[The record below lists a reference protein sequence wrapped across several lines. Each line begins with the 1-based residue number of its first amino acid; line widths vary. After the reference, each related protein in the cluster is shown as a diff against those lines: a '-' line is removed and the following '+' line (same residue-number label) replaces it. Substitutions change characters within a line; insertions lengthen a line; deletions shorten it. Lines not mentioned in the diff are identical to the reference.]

1 MQTSSFS
8 ELPGETFANPNEASS
23 SGRKNNKNSALSKQ
37 GYKAKM
43 KYFEAN
49 FDGLVGPTHNY
60 AGLSIGNVA
69 SLSNAKNSS
78 SPRQA
83 AKQGLSK
90 MKALHDL
97 GLVQGVLAPQERPDV
112 YTLRRL
118 GFTGTDA
125 QVIEKAAKQAPAV
138 FKAVCSASSMW
149 TANAATISPSADTAD
164 GKVHFTP
171 ANLTNKFH
179 RSLEP
184 ITTGKILQA
193 MFRNPQHFA
202 HHTHLPDNDHFGDEG
217 AANHTRLCS
226 AYGKQG
232 VELFVF
238 GRYAFDSSKPAPKR
252 FPARHT
258 LEACEAVARLH
269 GLSAEHVVYMQQN
282 PDVIDQGV
290 FHNDVIAVGNQN
302 VLFYHQQAF
311 IDSQQKLTELQRK
324 FGHDTEL
331 HLIEVK
337 DSEVSVAEAIKTYL
351 FNTQVVTLPGG
362 EMAIIAPTECQDN
375 PAVSAYLAALIERNT
390 PIKQIH
396 YYDVKQSMRNGGG
409 PACLRLR
416 VAMSEQEKQAVN
428 PNVLMNDALFTRLNQ
443 WVDKHYRDEISEA
456 DLADPQ
462 LLQESRTALDELTQI
477 LDLGSVYQF
486 QQE

>member
-1 MQTSSFS
+1 
-8 ELPGETFANPNEASS
+8 
-23 SGRKNNKNSALSKQ
+23 
-37 GYKAKM
+37 M
-43 KYFEAN
+43 KFFEAN

-69 SLSNAKNSS
+69 SLSNAKNTS

-97 GLVQGVLAPQERPDV
+97 GMVQGVLAPQERPDV

-118 GFTGTDA
+118 GFSGSDA
-125 QVIEKAAKQAPAV
+125 QVITNAAKQAPAV

-164 GKVHFTP
+164 GKIHFTP

-184 ITTGKILQA
+184 VTTGNILQA
-193 MFRNPQHFA
+193 MFRNPEHFA

-226 AYGKQG
+226 AYGNRG

-269 GLSAEHVVYMQQN
+269 GLSDEHVVYMQQN

-311 IDSQQKLTELQRK
+311 VDSQTKLNELRRK
-324 FGHDTEL
+324 FGNDSEL
-331 HLIEVK
+331 FLIEVK
-337 DSEVSVAEAIKTYL
+337 DSEVSVAEAVKTYL
-351 FNTQVVTLPGG
+351 FNTQVISLPNG
-362 EMAIIAPTECQDN
+362 EMAIIAPTECQES
-375 PAVSAYLAALIERNT
+375 ATVSAYLNELKQRNT
-390 PIKQIH
+390 PIKDIH

-428 PNVLMNDALFTRLNQ
+428 QHVLMNDQLFATLNN

-477 LDLGSVYQF
+477 LNLGSVYPF
-486 QQE
+486 QRG

>member
-1 MQTSSFS
+1 
-8 ELPGETFANPNEASS
+8 
-23 SGRKNNKNSALSKQ
+23 
-37 GYKAKM
+37 M
-43 KYFEAN
+43 KFFEAN

-164 GKVHFTP
+164 GKIHFTP

-184 ITTGKILQA
+184 VTTGKILQA
-193 MFRNPQHFA
+193 MFRDPKHFA

-238 GRYAFDSSKPAPKR
+238 GRYAFDSSKPIPKR
-252 FPARHT
+252 YPARHT

-269 GLSAEHVVYMQQN
+269 GLSDEHVVYIQQN

-311 IDSQQKLTELQRK
+311 VDTQHKLAELQRK
-324 FGHDTEL
+324 FGNDAEL

-337 DSEVSVAEAIKTYL
+337 DSEVTVEQAVKTYL
-351 FNTQVVTLPGG
+351 FNTQVITLPNG
-362 EMAIIAPTECQDN
+362 EMAIIAPTESQDN
-375 PAVSAYLAALIERNT
+375 PAVSAYLTELTQRNT
-390 PIKQIH
+390 PIKHVH
-396 YYDVKQSMRNGGG
+396 YYDVKQSMQNGGG

-416 VAMSEQEKQAVN
+416 VAMSEGEKQALN
-428 PNVLMNDALFTRLNQ
+428 QHVLMNESLFATLNQ
-443 WVDKHYRDEISEA
+443 WVDKHYRDQLSEA
-456 DLADPQ
+456 DLVDPQ
-462 LLQESRTALDELTQI
+462 LLLESRTALDELTQI
-477 LDLGSVYQF
+477 LQLGSVYQF
-486 QQE
+486 QQD